1 MCSALQIFSRY
12 LNEVEASNMG
22 ALITTTWYVYAR
34 DTNDKWLEDPLHSTV
49 AKEDDEKH
57 HIGMFKHRTFQ
68 FALGQ
73 EHSNCYKLYLYHGW
87 RRIKVQRDPQR
98 DPASLTVFFSDS
110 AAKDAWDNCRKPKIG
125 KQFYKKW
132 SLEAS
137 KSLEYVFKKK
147 SMCEV
152 LK

>member
-87 RRIKVQRDPQR
+87 RRIKVQREPT
-98 DPASLTVFFSDS
+98 SLTVFFSDS
-110 AAKDAWDNCRKPKIG
+110 AAKDAWDNCRRPKIG

-137 KSLEYVFKKK
+137 KSLEYVFQNK

-152 LK
+152 LKSK